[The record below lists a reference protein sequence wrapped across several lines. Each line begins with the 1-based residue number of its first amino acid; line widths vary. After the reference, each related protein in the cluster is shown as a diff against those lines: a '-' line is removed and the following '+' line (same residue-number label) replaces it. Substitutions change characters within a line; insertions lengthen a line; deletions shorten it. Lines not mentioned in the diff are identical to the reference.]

1 MAYILKGHPGKGP
14 FPHKAGECCGA
25 WGPNRASQP
34 DWFDPTRHR
43 LGRPRPNHPDETVNQ
58 LELNG
63 WRGIYLLA
71 DISPTAGL
79 CRGDGPVEEV
89 ETPDCLKEP
98 LPVQL

>member
-1 MAYILKGHPGKGP
+1 
-14 FPHKAGECCGA
+14 
-25 WGPNRASQP
+25 
-34 DWFDPTRHR
+34 
-43 LGRPRPNHPDETVNQ
+43 VNQ